1 MKTILGL
8 VLIAVGTII
17 TIKTEWFLSN
27 FGRLSWFESKF
38 GYSGGSR
45 LGYKMIALIFIFL
58 GVIFFT
64 GSGGS
69 FMEWFLGPL
78 TKYN

>member
-8 VLIAVGTII
+8 VMIAAGTII
-17 TIKTEWFLSN
+17 IIKTEWFLSN
-27 FGRLSWFESKF
+27 FGRLSWFEDKF

-45 LGYKMIALIFIFL
+45 LGYKIIALLFIAL

-64 GSGGS
+64 GSGSS
-69 FMEWFLGPL
+69 FMNWFLAPL
-78 TKYN
+78 LRYS